1 MGEDENQEASEE
13 AQEMKIVRKK
23 RTKQEMKM
31 KKKRKYKKG
40 SRGRMKMLMKD
51 RKRVDRN

>member
-31 KKKRKYKKG
+31 KKKKK
-40 SRGRMKMLMKD
+40 
-51 RKRVDRN
+51 V